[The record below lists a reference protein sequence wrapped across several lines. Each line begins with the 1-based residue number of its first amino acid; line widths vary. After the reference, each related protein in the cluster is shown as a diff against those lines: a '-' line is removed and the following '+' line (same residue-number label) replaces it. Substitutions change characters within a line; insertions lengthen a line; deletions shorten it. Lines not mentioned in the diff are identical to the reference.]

1 MPEGKEI
8 EFADGEYPELDGLQP
23 GSEVKFT
30 GSATIEDHGNGQK
43 GLMIKSMEFE
53 TEGPADREMRNMRGD
68 QSQTPAPG
76 PNEASEGEDF

>member
-8 EFADGEYPELDGLQP
+8 DFSDGEYPQLDGLEA

-53 TEGPADREMRNMRGD
+53 TEGPATREMRNMRG
-68 QSQTPAPG
+68 QSEPAPS
-76 PNEASEGEDF
+76 PLSDNTGEDF